1 MKTHVIPTGLAA
13 VFTLGLVSSA
23 FADLPTPILEYTFND
38 TDATSASTGSN
49 TTAVAF
55 RDSSYA
61 SANLHGTAGSG
72 LTGLAGDIAFDNTAS
87 AGMGSASGAS
97 GGGGGVIGDIDS
109 GSTGSDWLTSFTVQG
124 WYYSSVQMGGA
135 ARILDKTSGSTSSFL
150 LRGAT
155 TNGQMNLTVDN
166 LSVDS
171 GTGYTATGQWVFF
184 AASYDG
190 SLTSNNV
197 KFYVGDTTTSVSLVS
212 TGTVNSGLVSNN
224 VVSMVLG
231 NSSHNPSLADANNRP
246 FDGLLDDIRLYGSA
260 SDSTGVLSLATLEA
274 IRTSDISAVPEPS
287 TYALLFGSVSLGI
300 ATFSTRRRKQK

>member
-1 MKTHVIPTGLAA
+1 MKTHVIPAGLAA
-13 VFTLGLVSSA
+13 VFTLGLVGSA
-23 FADLPTPILEYTFND
+23 FADLPTPNQGYTFND
-38 TDATSASTGSN
+38 TGATSASTGSN

-87 AGMGSASGAS
+87 AGMGTASGAS
-97 GGGGGVIGDIDS
+97 GGGSGVIGDIDT

-124 WYYSSVQMGGA
+124 WYYSSVQIGGA
-135 ARILDKTSGSTSSFL
+135 ARIFDKTSGSSSSFMV
-150 LRGAT
+150 RGAT
-155 TNGQMNLTVDN
+155 TAGQMNLTVDN
-166 LSVDS
+166 LSLDS
-171 GTGYTATGQWVFF
+171 ATGYTATGTWVFF
-184 AASYDG
+184 AVTYDG

-197 KFYVGDTTTSVSLVS
+197 TFYVGDTATSVSVVS
-212 TGTVNSGLVSNN
+212 TGTVNSGPVSNN
-224 VVSMVLG
+224 PLSLVLG
-231 NSSHNPSLADANNRP
+231 NTTGNPSPAANNRP
-246 FDGLLDDIRLYGSA
+246 FDGLLDNIRLYGSA